1 MSAGNHARLSDT
13 IELLMPSFLTAWY
26 TVGPRG
32 RRVTAR
38 LPGTGL
44 FWTERLPPPKASHA
58 RRGWTFVVIWGAIA
72 ALMIAHFAG
81 FVP

>member
-13 IELLMPSFLTAWY
+13 IELLMPSL
-26 TVGPRG
+26 PRG

-38 LPGTGL
+38 LRGTGL
-44 FWTERLPPPKASHA
+44 FWTERLPPPKPSHA